1 MPQHEKKSEALFC
14 NDPNQ
19 DYALTMEISHGD
31 DLVALVCCRDGR
43 LMVDFYGATTP
54 ASVPLEW
61 LMETFQLARRD
72 LSKPGTQ

>member
-1 MPQHEKKSEALFC
+1 MLQYEKKWDALFC

-19 DYALTMEISHGD
+19 DYTLTMEISHGD
-31 DLVALVCCRDGR
+31 DIVAIVRCQDGR
-43 LMVDFYGATTP
+43 LMVDFYGVTTP

-61 LMETFQLARRD
+61 LMEKFQLARRD

>member
-1 MPQHEKKSEALFC
+1 MQQQEKKWEALFC
-14 NDPNQ
+14 NDPNH

-31 DLVALVCCRDGR
+31 DIVAIVHCRNGH

-61 LMETFQLARRD
+61 LMEKLQLARRD
-72 LSKPGTQ
+72 LSQPGTQ